1 MRVWLIT
8 GAAGGLGRAF
18 ASAALERGDA
28 VALAAREVGRL
39 ADLAASPNAL
49 AVELDVDDRAA
60 VFAAVARV
68 HEHFGRIDVLVNN
81 AGYGLHGAVEETAES
96 EARDIVETNLF
107 GALWVTQAVA
117 PVMRAQGSGHM
128 IAVSSAAGITGFP
141 LVGLYSA
148 TKFGLEGLYEC
159 LALELEPFGVHV
171 TILEPSDFRT
181 SFRSSCRR
189 RAEPIAAY
197 EERFAENLEQMA
209 PSTSGTEEGD
219 PALRRGGADGAGR
232 APQPA
237 AAPRA
242 RQPRLRPRHG
252 APPPRARGVARAGA
266 DRPLRGSAAPAATPA
281 RGRARGRRPR
291 PRRGCESA

>member
-18 ASAALERGDA
+18 ASAALARGDG
-28 VALAAREVGRL
+28 VALAARDSGRL

-60 VFAAVARV
+60 VFAAVARAR
-68 HEHFGRIDVLVNN
+68 EHFGRIDVLVNN
-81 AGYGLHGAVEETAES
+81 AGYGLHGAVEETSES
-96 EARDIVETNLF
+96 EAREIVETNLF

-117 PVMRAQGSGHM
+117 PVMRAQGCGRM
-128 IAVSSAAGITGFP
+128 IGVSSAAGITGFP

-181 SFRSSCRR
+181 SFRNSCRR

-197 EERFAENLEQMA
+197 AEHFAENLEQMS
-209 PSTSGTEEGD
+209 PSTSGSEDGD
-219 PALRRGGADGAGR
+219 PALAAAALMELADHPSPPLRLALGNRAFDLGTAHHRRVLEEWLAQERISRSAD
-232 APQPA
+232 QPA
-237 AAPRA
+237 DSEASA
-242 RQPRLRPRHG
+242 R
-252 APPPRARGVARAGA
+252 
-266 DRPLRGSAAPAATPA
+266 
-281 RGRARGRRPR
+281 
-291 PRRGCESA
+291 

>member
-18 ASAALERGDA
+18 ATAALERGDA
-28 VALAAREVGRL
+28 VALAARDVGRL
-39 ADLAASPNAL
+39 ADLTTSRNAL

-60 VFAAVARV
+60 VFAAVADV

-81 AGYGLHGAVEETAES
+81 AGYGLHGAVEETTES
-96 EARDIVETNLF
+96 EAREIIETNLF

-117 PVMRAQGSGHM
+117 PAMRAQRSGHM

-148 TKFGLEGLYEC
+148 SKFGLEGLYEC

-181 SFRSSCRR
+181 PFRNSCRR
-189 RAEPIAAY
+189 RAEPVAAY
-197 EERFAENLEQMA
+197 AEYFAENLEQMA
-209 PSTSGTEEGD
+209 PSTSGSEDGD
-219 PALRRGGADGAGR
+219 PAL
-232 APQPA
+232 A
-237 AAPRA
+237 AAALMNLVDHPS
-242 RQPRLRPRHG
+242 P
-252 APPPRARGVARAGA
+252 
-266 DRPLRGSAAPAATPA
+266 PLRLALGNRAFDLGTAHHRSVLEEWLAQERISRSADQAPGSEASA
-281 RGRARGRRPR
+281 R
-291 PRRGCESA
+291 